1 MEFEK
6 RFYTFEA
13 SAEKREDG
21 TGKLVGHPIV
31 YNSPTDI
38 GGMFRE
44 VVMPGA
50 LDDANMK
57 DVPLLVNHND
67 NMIPV
72 ARSRR
77 NNGNSTMRLI
87 PDANGL
93 GFEASLDI
101 TRNATAAELYS
112 AVERG
117 DIDGMS
123 FAFRIDKERWEGL
136 DTDYPTRFID
146 KFSVIREISA
156 VTFPAYNST
165 DINARSKD
173 ALDSARASLESE
185 RRQKAEAL
193 ESADIELAKAKYEFY
208 SNL

>member
-13 SAEKREDG
+13 SAEKRDDG

-123 FAFRIDKERWEGL
+123 FAFLIDKERWEGL

>member
-13 SAEKREDG
+13 SAEKRDDG

-50 LDDANMK
+50 LDDADLK

-123 FAFRIDKERWEGL
+123 FAFLIDKERWEGL

-146 KFSVIREISA
+146 KFSLIREISA
-156 VTFPAYNST
+156 VTFPAYNTT

-173 ALDSARASLESE
+173 ALDNARASLESE